1 MQFYSESFFALKILY
16 LKGPIFQH
24 VLIVQVL
31 QKWPFCYLLK
41 LASFPYQFVFFKLL
55 IYRKQRRD
63 CSRIRKRF
71 ISVYAQYVERRSWSH
86 SKMLRCVASILR
98 LILVR
103 DSTFFVLLLLISGD
117 VWLLVVKYDSKE
129 LIVCLIAVFRGY
141 RFLKLYFRVLKYHFY
156 I

>member
-1 MQFYSESFFALKILY
+1 MERLFANPKTVY
-16 LKGPIFQH
+16 
-24 VLIVQVL
+24 
-31 QKWPFCYLLK
+31 FCLCL
-41 LASFPYQFVFFKLL
+41 V
-55 IYRKQRRD
+55 
-63 CSRIRKRF
+63 RF
-71 ISVYAQYVERRSWSH
+71 EKKSWSH
-86 SKMLRCVASILR
+86 GKMLRFVASILR

-129 LIVCLIAVFRGY
+129 LIVFLFAVFRGY